1 MALEAGQAPQAA
13 AHLLAQAQPAFEAL
27 GERLRE
33 HPPQSILT
41 LARGSSD
48 HAALFTGYLVMARL
62 GRLVTSLPMSL
73 VTLHHARIACDGLLA
88 LAFSQSGQSPDLV
101 EPLREFASRG
111 ARTVAFVNDAHSPLA
126 QAAQSVFALQ
136 AGPETSVAAT
146 KTCICQLVAG
156 AALVASWEA
165 SPRPAAHA
173 GAGRAGGTGSD
184 RSVAQAFWP
193 ALLRLPETLEHAAGL
208 DWSPAIEVLREAR
221 QLYVIG
227 RGTGWPVAMEMALKL
242 KELCGV
248 QAEAFSGA
256 EVQHGPI
263 AIVEEGFTLL
273 VLAPRGP
280 AQAGL
285 LELAA
290 RLRERGASVLLA
302 APPGTPGAQLPI
314 APTADPELD
323 PIGALQSFYVMVEAL
338 ARARGLDP
346 DSPRHLSKVTRTR

>member
-1 MALEAGQAPQAA
+1 MTSRMAREARQAPQAVA
-13 AHLLAQAQPAFEAL
+13 RLLAHAALLFEELGQGLRAQ
-27 GERLRE
+27 
-33 HPPQSILT
+33 PPQSILT

-48 HAALFTGYLVMARL
+48 HAALYTGYLVMARM

-73 VTLHHARIACDGLLA
+73 VTLHRARIACDGLLA

-101 EPLREFASRG
+101 EPLREFAARG
-111 ARTVAFVNDAHSPLA
+111 ARTVAFVNDAQSPLA
-126 QAAQSVFALQ
+126 QAAQRVFALQ

-146 KTCICQLVAG
+146 KSCISQLVAG
-156 AALVASWEA
+156 AAFVASWEA
-165 SPRPAAHA
+165 VTTSDA
-173 GAGRAGGTGSD
+173 GSD
-184 RSVAQAFWP
+184 RSPGSTLWQA
-193 ALLRLPETLEHAAGL
+193 LHHLPQSLEQAAGL
-208 DWSPAIEVLREAR
+208 DWSPAIGVLREAR

-227 RGTGWPVAMEMALKL
+227 RATGWPVAMEMALKL

-263 AIVEEGFTLL
+263 ALVEEGFTLL

>member
-1 MALEAGQAPQAA
+1 MTSRMAQEAGQAPQAVQR
-13 AHLLAQAQPAFEAL
+13 LLAHAAPLLLELGARLRAQPP
-27 GERLRE
+27 R
-33 HPPQSILT
+33 SVLT

-48 HAALFTGYLVMARL
+48 HAALHTGYLVMARL

-73 VTLHHARIACDGLLA
+73 VTLHRARIDCDGLLA

-126 QAAQSVFALQ
+126 QAAQHLLALQ

-146 KTCICQLVAG
+146 KSCICQLVAG
-156 AALVASWEA
+156 AALVASWEDGA
-165 SPRPAAHA
+165 TAAA
-173 GAGRAGGTGSD
+173 APDGTGRAPAS
-184 RSVAQAFWP
+184 ALWP
-193 ALLRLPETLEHAAGL
+193 ALQALPGALEQAACL
-208 DWSPAIEVLREAR
+208 DWSAALDVLHRAR

-263 AIVEEGFTLL
+263 ALVEEGFTVL
-273 VLAPRGP
+273 VLAPHGP
-280 AQAGL
+280 AQAQL
-285 LELAA
+285 LELAT
-290 RLRERGASVLLA
+290 RLRERGAGVLVA

-314 APTADPELD
+314 APAQAPELD
-323 PIGALQSFYVMVEAL
+323 PVSALQSFYVMVEAL

-346 DSPRHLSKVTRTR
+346 DSPPHLSKVTRTR